1 MWLFR
6 RFLTLYARIFDMGP
20 MPVHRNFALK
30 RNGSRCEP
38 RPAGEL
44 TRFVMTVLA
53 FVALIQTVTLP
64 MASQAPSQAL
74 PATATSPQVKTPDPS
89 SVAASPR
96 NPPVRPSTPP
106 IVSQASAASAS
117 AGVSSSLNT
126 RDRTALPTATAPATG
141 LPAGVSGG
149 PTFGGTSSLQTA
161 GH

>member
-1 MWLFR
+1 M
-6 RFLTLYARIFDMGP
+6 I
-20 MPVHRNFALK
+20 
-30 RNGSRCEP
+30 
-38 RPAGEL
+38 
-44 TRFVMTVLA
+44 VLA

-64 MASQAPSQAL
+64 MAPQAPSQAL

-89 SVAASPR
+89 SVAGAAQTGTAPLAASPH
-96 NPPVRPSTPP
+96 NPPMRPSTPP

-126 RDRTALPTATAPATG
+126 RDRTALPTATAPVTG